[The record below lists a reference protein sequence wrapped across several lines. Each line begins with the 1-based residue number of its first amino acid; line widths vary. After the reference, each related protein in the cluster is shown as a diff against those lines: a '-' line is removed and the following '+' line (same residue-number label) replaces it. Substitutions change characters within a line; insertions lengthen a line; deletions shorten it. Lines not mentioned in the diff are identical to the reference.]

1 MTVINKMKK
10 TVSVT
15 VSPELYEQ
23 ARKANLN
30 FSLVLS
36 NALLAELK
44 KLEALKWQADNQDGF
59 QELNRI
65 SEEYG
70 IFSEEYK
77 EL

>member
-1 MTVINKMKK
+1 MTVTNKMKK

-15 VSPELYEQ
+15 VSPKLYEQ

-44 KLEALKWQADNQDGF
+44 KLEALNGK
-59 QELNRI
+59 RI
-65 SEEYG
+65 T
-70 IFSEEYK
+70 
-77 EL
+77 

>member
-1 MTVINKMKK
+1 MTVANKMKK

-44 KLEALKWQADNQDGF
+44 KLETLKWKADNQDGF

-77 EL
+77 QL

>member
-1 MTVINKMKK
+1 MTVTNKMKK

-15 VSPELYEQ
+15 VSPEFYEQ
-23 ARKANLN
+23 ARKANFN

-44 KLEALKWQADNQDGF
+44 KLEALKWKADNQDGF

-65 SEEYG
+65 SKEYG

-77 EL
+77 AL

>member
-30 FSLVLS
+30 LSLVLS

-44 KLEALKWQADNQDGF
+44 KLEALKWQADNQDSF